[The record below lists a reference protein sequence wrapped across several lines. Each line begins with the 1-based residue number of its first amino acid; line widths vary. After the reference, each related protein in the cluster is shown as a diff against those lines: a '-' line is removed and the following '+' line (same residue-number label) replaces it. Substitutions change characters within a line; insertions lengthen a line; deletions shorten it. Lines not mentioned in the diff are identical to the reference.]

1 MGRDSLPER
10 TLLGSAGTLHWTIVV
25 PPGSSCNADLTIEFN
40 APDCELDLGALFLC
54 TGDEQV
60 SLNVN
65 VRHNSGNCR
74 SRQQIRGIVGG
85 RARAGFN
92 GLIYVKRD
100 AQHTKAY
107 QECHSILLNEGARV
121 EARPQ
126 LEIYA
131 DDVECSH
138 GATSGFLDP
147 EQLFYMR
154 SRGIDED
161 VARSLQLQAFLAPVL
176 CRLPQELQDQFIEKL

>member
-10 TLLGSAGTLHWTIVV
+10 TLLDSAGTLHWTIVV

-147 EQLFYMR
+147 VLYEVEGHR
-154 SRGIDED
+154 RGCGK
-161 VARSLQLQAFLAPVL
+161 VAAVAGLSCPGA
-176 CRLPQELQDQFIEKL
+176 LPATARASGSIH